1 MELQDIY
8 NFMFD
13 DGRGPLSPTGR
24 KLLGVS
30 MNEYSSYLG
39 SKASL
44 RVDPGS
50 FMDGV
55 IRKKLRIIP
64 QNVDELLAN
73 GVNVTVYNGQLDV
86 ICATKGTEAWVQ
98 KLKWDGLKNFTNL
111 DRTPLYCN
119 SGPHETK
126 AFTKSYKNLS
136 FY

>member
-1 MELQDIY
+1 MNCSEMDLQDIY

-30 MNEYSSYLG
+30 MNKQYSSYLS

-55 IRKKLRIIP
+55 IRKKLKIIP
-64 QNVDELLAN
+64 K
-73 GVNVTVYNGQLDV
+73 NVT
-86 ICATKGTEAWVQ
+86 
-98 KLKWDGLKNFTNL
+98 
-111 DRTPLYCN
+111 
-119 SGPHETK
+119 
-126 AFTKSYKNLS
+126 
-136 FY
+136 